1 MDEDSSHRSELVG
14 RVLRIMFSVTLAV
27 FLVIGLLLLERG
39 GSPAGPLGRNVSHSR
54 PTQPLNV
61 TTTTD
66 NPNAHCKPRTNTTL
80 SNCRPPSGG

>member
-1 MDEDSSHRSELVG
+1 MELDSSHRSELVG
-14 RVLRIMFSVTLAV
+14 RVLPIMFSVTLAV
-27 FLVIGLLLLERG
+27 FLVLGLLLLERG
-39 GSPAGPLGRNVSHSR
+39 PSPAGPLGRNVSHSR
-54 PTQPLNV
+54 PAQPLDV